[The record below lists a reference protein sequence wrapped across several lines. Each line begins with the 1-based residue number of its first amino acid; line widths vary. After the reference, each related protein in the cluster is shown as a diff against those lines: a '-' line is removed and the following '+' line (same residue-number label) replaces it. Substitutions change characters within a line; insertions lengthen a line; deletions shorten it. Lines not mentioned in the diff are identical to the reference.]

1 MNLVSI
7 GNRVKTLRID
17 KGLSQDE
24 LARRIDFDRTYLSR
38 VESGKQNM
46 TVETLLK
53 ICDGLG
59 VTIKEFFDF
68 MEVGNNATID

>member
-46 TVETLLK
+46 TVDALLK

>member
-7 GNRVKTLRID
+7 GNRVKNLRIN

-46 TVETLLK
+46 TVETLFK
-53 ICDGLG
+53 ICEGLG

-68 MEVGNNATID
+68 DGGRE

>member
-7 GNRVKTLRID
+7 GNIVKNLRIN

-24 LARRIDFDRTYLSR
+24 LSRRVDFDRTYLSR

-46 TVETLLK
+46 TVDALLK
-53 ICDGLG
+53 ICDGLC

-68 MEVGNNATID
+68 DGGME

>member
-7 GNRVKTLRID
+7 GNIVKNLRIN

-24 LARRIDFDRTYLSR
+24 LSRRVDFDRTYLSR

-46 TVETLLK
+46 TVDALLK

-59 VTIKEFFDF
+59 VTIKEFFNF
-68 MEVGNNATID
+68 NGGRE

>member
-7 GNRVKTLRID
+7 GNRVKTLRND
-17 KGLSQDE
+17 KGLSQVE

-53 ICDGLG
+53 ICDGLD
-59 VTIKEFFDF
+59 VTIKGFFDF
-68 MEVGNNATID
+68 KED

>member
-7 GNRVKTLRID
+7 GNRVKNLRID
-17 KGLSQDE
+17 KGLSQEE

-53 ICDGLG
+53 ICEGLD

-68 MEVGNNATID
+68 DGGDE